1 MSDKI
6 KRGKTY
12 VGVEV
17 EHRLVL
23 GVVPEGRAVAGLD
36 DPIRGLEPRPNAHAV
51 LLVLR
56 VVGRP
61 ERSYGMGL
69 ETECGRV
76 ARTASVRRYLD
87 QIHVELEHTQIYVY
101 VVPYRQVWLIR
112 PGSNKYFVD

>member
-23 GVVPEGRAVAGLD
+23 GVVPEGRTVAGLD
-36 DPIRGLEPRPNAHAV
+36 DPIGGLEPRPNAHAV
-51 LLVLR
+51 LLVLC

-69 ETECGRV
+69 ETECV
-76 ARTASVRRYLD
+76 ARTASVWRYLD
-87 QIHVELEHTQIYVY
+87 QIHVELEHTPNIYVFCS
-101 VVPYRQVWLIR
+101 LL
-112 PGSNKYFVD
+112 F